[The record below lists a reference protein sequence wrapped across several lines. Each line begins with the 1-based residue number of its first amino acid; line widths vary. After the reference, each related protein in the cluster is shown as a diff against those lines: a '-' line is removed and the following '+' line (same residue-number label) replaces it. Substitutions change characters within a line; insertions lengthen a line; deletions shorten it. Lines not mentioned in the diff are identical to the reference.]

1 MTVPLIITCCWT
13 RAVHIELTPDL
24 SVKSFLP
31 AFRSIISRCG
41 IPENIISDNFKTFKA
56 VEVQN
61 FMRYLRIKWNFIL
74 EKSPWW
80 DGFYERM
87 VRSIKNTLKKVVG
100 VSSLDYEQLNTVLVE
115 IENVINSRPLSYMND
130 ENLDENL
137 TPYPLIYGRNI
148 ATNKLSLL
156 KIATD
161 GESLRLNCKKIN
173 IILKHFVKRFTNEYL
188 SSLHERYTYRTGKK
202 VEDCRLYVGDIV
214 LLREE
219 FVPRMKWRKRKVL
232 KLIRG
237 IDNKVRGAELLV
249 YNKNSEKTSKIKR
262 PLQLIVPLEIDSL
275 GNTKQSR
282 SHCIEPAS
290 EYNRP
295 RREAAKNADMKR
307 KLNDV

>member
-1 MTVPLIITCCWT
+1 MTVPLIITCCYT

-31 AFRSIISRCG
+31 AFRSIISMCG

-87 VRSIKNTLKKVVG
+87 IRSIKNTLKKVVG

-188 SSLHERYTYRTGKK
+188 SLLHERYTYRTGKTD
-202 VEDCRLYVGDIV
+202 EDCRLYVGDIV
-214 LLREE
+214 SLRGE
-219 FVPRMKWRKRKVL
+219 FVPRMKWRKGEVL

-237 IDNKVRGAELLV
+237 IDNKARSAELLV
-249 YNKNSEKTSKIKR
+249 YNKSSEKTSKIKR
-262 PLQLIVPLEIDSL
+262 PLQLIVPLAIDSL
-275 GNTKQSR
+275 ENTKQSR
-282 SHCIEPAS
+282 SACIVPTN
-290 EYNRP
+290 EYTG
-295 RREAAKNADMKR
+295 RRRKAAKNTDMKR

>member
-1 MTVPLIITCCWT
+1 MTVPLIITCCYT

-24 SVKSFLP
+24 SVKSFLL
-31 AFRSIISRCG
+31 AFRRFISRCG

-61 FMRYLRIKWNFIL
+61 FMRYIRIKWNFIL
-74 EKSPWW
+74 EKSPWR

-87 VRSIKNTLKKVVG
+87 IRSIKNTLKKVVG

-173 IILKHFVKRFTNEYL
+173 IVLKHFGKRFTNEYL
-188 SSLHERYTYRTGKK
+188 SLLHERYTYRTGKTD
-202 VEDCRLYVGDIV
+202 EDCRLYVGDIV
-214 LLREE
+214 LL
-219 FVPRMKWRKRKVL
+219 
-232 KLIRG
+232 
-237 IDNKVRGAELLV
+237 
-249 YNKNSEKTSKIKR
+249 
-262 PLQLIVPLEIDSL
+262 
-275 GNTKQSR
+275 
-282 SHCIEPAS
+282 
-290 EYNRP
+290 
-295 RREAAKNADMKR
+295 
-307 KLNDV
+307 